1 MRITKGEFYC
11 TNEYNT
17 TTEYQHFPAELYVE
31 KKEIGNVGKEY
42 APSAPEITTLAKK
55 NKPTKKDKVNLVD
68 KVFNSLKSVAASSAV
83 AAVAVLGAT
92 TIPTSP
98 SVQLMDLSV
107 GGTYVEY
114 EMSIEDLQDN
124 LEYSILIS
132 TSNETDRTFFVED
145 EGVYKNK
152 VEGLKPQWEYTL
164 SLIAYEEY
172 FGATTLFEK
181 TFQTTALL
189 PEPEPEPAPE
199 PLPDPIPD
207 IPQYQAQISNV
218 TLTGLNEIRIDFAT
232 DKLDE
237 TCNLTLQLDYGEDG
251 GQSSIS
257 VDPRELMQGY
267 VTTTLPNTVKTLS
280 VTPIIQYG
288 ENAQALTFTP
298 FACDLTEQF
307 TADVMVNT
315 MTNSVLLYLKGMTG
329 GGTYVNV
336 LDPQTS
342 TVILKEEL
350 YEDTHYIEVPYVE
363 GDPILYTVFLTNET
377 DEKTTNDFIIEADS
391 TLQETGAYVFN
402 YKNPSDVGITYNE
415 DGTIN
420 VYIQT
425 DFSTE
430 DENLY
435 YQIRLGD
442 TWFTSREATFEAKG
456 LVNKNYSLIYDI
468 CYDYNGIRYSI
479 MTYNVSGTVNEL
491 DIQSVINAS
500 RLDDSTV
507 ELYIGGW
514 KTHMTDFNSI
524 RLVSSTGE
532 IIQLSE
538 ADFTYNEEY
547 DEYSVRVTF
556 NNPFDTV
563 ELYGICCPYVENMDG
578 IENYAGELYFEM
590 HMPIE

>member
-1 MRITKGEFYC
+1 MCTIKGEFYC
-11 TNEYNT
+11 ANEYNA
-17 TTEYQHFPAELYVE
+17 TTEYQHFPAELYLE
-31 KKEIGNVGKEY
+31 KKEIGKTGKEY
-42 APSAPEITTLAKK
+42 TPSAPEITTLAKK
-55 NKPTKKDKVNLVD
+55 SKPTKKDKGNLVD

-83 AAVAVLGAT
+83 AATAVLGAV
-92 TIPTSP
+92 TISSTP
-98 SVQLMDLSV
+98 SVQLTDFSV

-132 TSNETDRTFFVED
+132 TSNETDRTFLVED

-152 VEGLKPQWEYTL
+152 VEGLQPEWEYTL
-164 SLIAYEEY
+164 SVVTYDEY
-172 FGATTLFEK
+172 LGKTTFFEK

-189 PEPEPEPAPE
+189 PKPEPEPAPE

-257 VDPRELMQGY
+257 VDPRKLMQGY

-280 VTPIIQYG
+280 LTPIIQYG

-298 FACDLTEQF
+298 FTCDLTEQF

-315 MTNSVLLYLKGMTG
+315 QNNLVTLYLKGMTG

-336 LDPQTS
+336 IDTQTS
-342 TVILKEEL
+342 EVVLKEEL
-350 YEDTHYIEVPYVE
+350 YEEFNSIEFSYVE
-363 GDPILYTVFLTNET
+363 GAPILYTVYLTNEA
-377 DEKTTNDFIIEADS
+377 DEKTTNDFILEADS
-391 TLQETGAYVFN
+391 AVQETGTYVFN
-402 YKNPSDVGITYNE
+402 YKNPSNVGITYNE

-425 DFSTE
+425 DFTTE

-435 YQIRLGD
+435 YQVRLD
-442 TWFTSREATFEAKG
+442 DMWFTSREATFEAKG

-479 MTYNVSGTVNEL
+479 MNYTVSGTVNEL
-491 DIQSVINAS
+491 DIQSIISAS
-500 RLDDSTV
+500 YLDESTV
-507 ELYIGGW
+507 ELYISDW
-514 KTHMTDFNSI
+514 KAHAVDFNSI
-524 RLVSSTGE
+524 RLVSSAGE
-532 IIQLSE
+532 IITLSE
-538 ADFTYNEEY
+538 TDFTYNEEY
-547 DEYSVRVTF
+547 GEYTVQVKFTQ
-556 NNPFDTV
+556 PFDTV
-563 ELYGICCPYVENMDG
+563 ELYGTCGPYVEYMDG